1 MKIYSTTA
9 VLSERRKY
17 SIWNF
22 EAKDETL
29 AIDLFSEAMI
39 SKNMVWI
46 EPPKNDRVFV
56 AAFDKDTSSG
66 YM

>member
-1 MKIYSTTA
+1 MIIYSTTA
-9 VLSERRKY
+9 VMSERRKY

-22 EAKDETL
+22 EARDETI
-29 AIDLFSEAMI
+29 AIDLFSDAMI

-46 EPPKNDRVFV
+46 EPPKNGRVFV
-56 AAFDKDTSSG
+56 AAFDKGTSSG